1 MKVIRLMNDMLS
13 RYKLKQASHVV
24 TAATCNVGNFCEI
37 LYINYEYMLG
47 IIKIIFMQILTH

>member
-1 MKVIRLMNDMLS
+1 MNDMLS